1 MRALTALL
9 FTTALAFSADEVD
22 TPRAPKK
29 NDDRTPKGNAAKDT
43 PENAMKS
50 FAVAPG
56 LKVDVWAAEPLL
68 ENPVAFSF
76 DTQGRAFVAVTNRR
90 RTSVPDVRKYES
102 WQIENLSL
110 RTVEERIAFL
120 KAKMPESPAK
130 KPKKPEDDINKDGQI
145 DWRDWAV
152 ESEEIRIVEDST
164 GSGRADKSRVLASG
178 FNNLETGLGAG
189 VLAMPDGGAI
199 YTCVPDLWRIA
210 PDGTKTKL
218 ATGFGVHVAFGGHD
232 MHGVKMGPDG
242 RIYFTIADCGA
253 AAGKVESGELS
264 VERKNSASGAPSS
277 SQPSTLNSQLFMP
290 DSGAVYRCW
299 PDGSGLELFAWGLR
313 NPQSLAFNDVGDL
326 FTGDNN
332 ADGGDKAR
340 WIHIVEGADYG
351 WRIGWQFLPKL
362 GAWNSEGMWHLD
374 VAETNAAILPPVA
387 HITHGP
393 AGISYYPGTGLP
405 EKYRDHFFVADF
417 PGGVRHF
424 ALKQKGASYEVDG
437 MAGDDPI
444 LQNNSP
450 SEMRGKLLWNLYP
463 SDVQFPPGGGVC
475 VLDWV
480 YGWEKTGKGRIYRV
494 HDPVT
499 DASAAVQE
507 TKRLLAE
514 DFSKHG
520 AGYFEKLTEEFSKRT
535 DDGLVKLLGH
545 ADQRVRLKAQFE
557 LVARGNV
564 IPFQKTSHDQ
574 NPSLT
579 RLHSIWGILQ
589 LAHTKP
595 RAAVALVSLDLNQ
608 SFDRDAEMRAQWAKA
623 EGEARIHASSDPH
636 RLLRCLADK
645 EPRVR
650 FFAAQSLG
658 KMKVRDAV
666 PALCSALQENADHD
680 ATLRHALITALTQC
694 ADAAELSAKQ
704 TDASESVR
712 LGALLALRRMA
723 SPEVA
728 RFLNDK
734 NPQIRLNAVRA
745 IHDAPIPDAVATL
758 AAMPPRSGDIPV
770 AVSPKR
776 EAPKQSG
783 APSGPDVK
791 KSEALRAVKDGD
803 RNVAAPWDALT
814 RRVINANYRTGTAE
828 TAKRL
833 ATVAANSAI
842 AESVRLDALDA
853 LAQWPVKLGRD
864 RVLGIVVAGDGQ
876 RNAAD
881 AAAALAPLVVMLL
894 GENSDAIRIAALNA
908 AGANKLTAAAE
919 TITMLATNSNAS
931 GAVRAATLDALA
943 AMDSPKLGPLVI
955 ASLESPDKSLAEA
968 ARKLAGKISPAAAVK
983 ANAAV
988 LRKGGVREQQQALAT
1003 IAAETGAEAD
1013 AVIAQQLD
1021 LLLAGKVKPGLVLD
1035 LLEAAAPRK
1044 DAAIQK
1050 KLAAFEATRKADD
1063 PLARWREC
1071 IEGGDSKAGKQI
1083 FAEKAEAACMR
1094 CHKVKGEGGDV
1105 GPDLA
1110 EVGKK
1115 MGREYVLRS
1124 IVDPNAVIA
1133 KGYDNVMVTLKNGDI
1148 TAGLLSAE
1156 TADDI
1161 TLKNPADAKL
1171 QRVKKAEVKERMSL
1185 PSAMPPGMGEV
1196 LTKRE
1201 LRDLVQYLSALK

>member
-1 MRALTALL
+1 MRPLIALL
-9 FTTALAFSADEVD
+9 LTTALAYSADEVD
-22 TPRAPKK
+22 TPKAPKK
-29 NDDRTPKGNAAKDT
+29 NDDRTPKGNAAT
-43 PENAMKS
+43 QSPENAMKS

-56 LKVDVWAAEPLL
+56 LKVEVWAAEPLL
-68 ENPVAFSF
+68 ENAVAFSF
-76 DTQGRAFVAVTNRR
+76 DDKGRAFVAVTNRR
-90 RTSVPDVRKYES
+90 RTSVPDIRKFEA
-102 WQIENLSL
+102 WQTENLSL
-110 RTVEERIAFL
+110 RTVEERIAFM
-120 KAKMPESPAK
+120 KAKMPESPVK
-130 KPKKPEDDINKDGQI
+130 KPKKPEEDINKDGQL

-152 ESEEIRIVEDST
+152 ESEEIRIVEAST
-164 GSGRADKSRVLASG
+164 GAGGADKSRVLASG

-189 VLAMPDGGAI
+189 VLAMPDAGAVF
-199 YTCVPDLWRIA
+199 TCAPDLWRIA

-218 ATGFGVHVAFGGHD
+218 ATGFGVHVAYGGHD

-253 AAGKVESGELS
+253 HVVSKEGKVIEHA
-264 VERKNSASGAPSS
+264 RR
-277 SQPSTLNSQLFMP
+277 
-290 DSGAVYRCW
+290 GAVFRCW
-299 PDGSGLELFAWGLR
+299 PDGAGLELYAWGLR

-340 WIHIVEGADYG
+340 WTHVVEGADYG

-393 AGISYYPGTGLP
+393 AGIAFYPGTGLP

-450 SEMRGKLLWNLYP
+450 GEMRGKLLWNLYP

-494 HDPVT
+494 HDPVV

-514 DFSKHG
+514 G
-520 AGYFEKLTEEFSKRT
+520 MEKRT
-535 DDGLVKLLGH
+535 PEELAKLLGH
-545 ADQRVRLKAQFE
+545 ADQRVRVTAQFA
-557 LVARGNV
+557 LVEKGEATALA
-564 IPFQKTSHDQ
+564 QATLAA
-574 NPSLT
+574 NPKLM
-579 RLHSIWGILQ
+579 RLHGIWGLAQ

-595 RAAVALVSLDLNQ
+595 EVAKTLMPLAMDP
-608 SFDRDAEMRAQWAKA
+608 DAEVRAQWAKFV
-623 EGEARIHASSDPH
+623 GETHLKEETDLLI
-636 RLLRCLADK
+636 RLLGDK

-650 FFAAQSLG
+650 FFAAQAIG
-658 KMKVRDAV
+658 GMKVRAAI
-666 PALCSALQENADHD
+666 PALFSALKENADRD
-680 ATLRHALITALTQC
+680 PTVRHALVSALASC
-694 ADAAELSAKQ
+694 ADFAQMAPFQS
-704 TDASESVR
+704 DPSESVR
-712 LGALLALRRMA
+712 LGALLALRGTRCMDA
-723 SPEVA
+723 A

-734 NPQIRLNAVRA
+734 SPRLRLEAARA
-745 IHDAPIPDAVATL
+745 IHDTPISGALPAL
-758 AAMPPRSGDIPV
+758 AALDLDK
-770 AVSPKR
+770 VSTAPTQR
-776 EAPKQSG
+776 EPAKTTDTSKQKDAKAPKKSND
-783 APSGPDVK
+783 AALH
-791 KSEALRAVKDGD
+791 KSEG
-803 RNVAAPWDALT
+803 PIT
-814 RRVINANYRTGTAE
+814 RRVINANYRLGTAE
-828 TAKRL
+828 TARRL
-833 ATVAANSAI
+833 ATISANSAI
-842 AESVRLDALDA
+842 AESVRLDALEA
-853 LAQWPVKLGRD
+853 LAQWPVNLGRD
-864 RVLGIVVAGDGQ
+864 RVLGIVVPGDGQ
-876 RNAAD
+876 RNAAE
-881 AAAALAPLVVMLL
+881 AAAALAPLVVTLL
-894 GENSDAIRIAALNA
+894 GENNDAIRIATLNA
-908 AGANKLTAAAE
+908 AGGNKLTAAAD

-943 AMDSPKLGPLVI
+943 AMESPKLGPLVT
-955 ASLESPDKSLAEA
+955 AMLESTDKTLAEG
-968 ARKLAGKISPAAAVK
+968 ARRLAGKVSPAAAVK

-988 LRKGGVREQQQALAT
+988 LGKGGIREQQQALAT
-1003 IAAETGAEAD
+1003 IAAETVAAAD

-1021 LLLAGKVKPGLVLD
+1021 LLLAGKVKQGLVLD

-1044 DAAIQK
+1044 DAAIQR
-1050 KLAAFEATRKADD
+1050 KLAAFEATRKAED

-1071 IEGGDSKAGKQI
+1071 IEGGDSKAGRI
-1083 FAEKAEAACMR
+1083 VFAEKAEAACMR
-1094 CHKVKGEGGDV
+1094 CHMVKGEGGDV

-1110 EVGKK
+1110 ETGKQF
-1115 MGREYVLRS
+1115 GREYVLRS
-1124 IVDPNAVIA
+1124 IVDPNAEIT
-1133 KGYDNVMVTLKNGDI
+1133 KGYDNVMVTLKSGDI

-1156 TADDI
+1156 TADEL

-1171 QRVKKAEVKERMSL
+1171 QRVRKADVKERVSL